1 MSMLSARLC
10 LAASAA
16 LNTVYFL
23 KTVITI
29 YRAPD
34 PQAAKMDRVSLS
46 LANRV
51 TLTCFVAI
59 NIALGVFS
67 QPVVTAIR
75 RGLSMFY

>member
-1 MSMLSARLC
+1 
-10 LAASAA
+10 
-16 LNTVYFL
+16 
-23 KTVITI
+23 
-29 YRAPD
+29 
-34 PQAAKMDRVSLS
+34 MDRVSLS
-46 LANRV
+46 LENRL